1 MTAQEYYLQG
11 NAYRKQGDYKHA
23 LDCYMEAI
31 SLDPDSPAV
40 VAKEMLDN
48 ILGFYCKDYYNP

>member
-1 MTAQEYYLQG
+1 MTAQEYYLHG

-31 SLDPDSPAV
+31 ALDPDSPAV